1 MAALALLILAP
12 LPAASQADP
21 GVVQHRND
29 CRLAEQILTQGQP
42 AGKRSWALE
51 IIGSC
56 PEAEALLVSLWSALP
71 VDEQETE
78 ALYHLSVQ
86 AKTPAAFYEGLTAAR
101 NPGAP
106 ALVRLAGLGTAVTY
120 VHPDVI
126 LYLAERRPLEGL
138 PPLEWDNV
146 WGRLDHPLHG
156 AGDVALPPGA
166 RDEVEDL
173 VSALRDDPDVDSLL
187 RDAAFW
193 LSDLLGHGDP
203 LGGNGLSEPASG

>member
-1 MAALALLILAP
+1 MAALALLVLTP
-12 LPAASQADP
+12 LPGASQADP
-21 GVVQHRND
+21 GAVHHRND

-42 AGKRSWALE
+42 AGKRDWALE

-56 PEAEALLVSLWSALP
+56 PQAEAILPSLWSAP
-71 VDEQETE
+71 PADEQELE

-86 AKTPAAFYEGLTAAR
+86 AKVPVAFREGLTAAR
-101 NPGAP
+101 NSGAP
-106 ALVRLAGLGTAVTY
+106 VLVRLAGLGTAVTY

-126 LYLAERRPLEGL
+126 LYLSALKPLEGL

-146 WGRLDHPLHG
+146 WGRLDHPVHE
-156 AGDVALPPGA
+156 AGDVTLPPA
-166 RDEVEDL
+166 AEDEVADL

-193 LSDLLGHGDP
+193 LSELLGP
-203 LGGNGLSEPASG
+203 